1 MEGRK
6 PKVLVVDDEPNIL
19 KTIGICFDAIGF
31 ETRLFLKP
39 QEVLEALRTEHFDLA
54 FVDLKM
60 TPINGMEILEEIK
73 AHSPETTVTIITAHG
88 SIDSAV
94 EAMKKGAYHYIQK
107 PFDFQEL
114 QVFATKA
121 LEHHELTRELRELRT
136 QVAEVHVHDEI
147 VTRNR
152 EMLWMIDLAHR
163 AAESMLSV
171 LIEGESGTGK
181 ELIAHFMH
189 RNSSRADKAF
199 VRVDCAAIPE
209 NLLESEL
216 FGHVKGAF
224 TGAVKDRQGR
234 FEVADGG
241 TVFLD
246 EIAELAPNIQ
256 AKLLRVL
263 ENKEFERV
271 GESLTRR
278 VDVRILAATNKNIDE
293 ALKEGTFREDLFYR
307 VSGVRIKLLPLRER
321 PEDVPLLIEHFL
333 KKLGKEGVIEISAD
347 ALKALRAYRWS
358 GNVREL
364 QNVMERAVLLAKS
377 GTIELSHLPD
387 EVRLATERPQHAL
400 SLEEMERLHIKRVL
414 QHAKDYDEAAETL
427 GVDPA
432 TLWRKRKKYH
442 L

>member
-1 MEGRK
+1 M
-6 PKVLVVDDEPNIL
+6 
-19 KTIGICFDAIGF
+19 
-31 ETRLFLKP
+31 
-39 QEVLEALRTEHFDLA
+39 
-54 FVDLKM
+54 
-60 TPINGMEILEEIK
+60 
-73 AHSPETTVTIITAHG
+73 
-88 SIDSAV
+88 
-94 EAMKKGAYHYIQK
+94 
-107 PFDFQEL
+107 
-114 QVFATKA
+114 
-121 LEHHELTRELRELRT
+121 
-136 QVAEVHVHDEI
+136 
-147 VTRNR
+147 
-152 EMLWMIDLAHR
+152 
-163 AAESMLSV
+163 
-171 LIEGESGTGK
+171 
-181 ELIAHFMH
+181 
-189 RNSSRADKAF
+189 
-199 VRVDCAAIPE
+199 
-209 NLLESEL
+209 
-216 FGHVKGAF
+216 
-224 TGAVKDRQGR
+224 KDRQGR